1 MTNDTL
7 APPAPPTPE
16 GAPPQQSSTTRSGT
30 RALAITIG
38 VLGGGILLLGGAT
51 AAIGAIGSTMFSSEG
66 GSGTA
71 SLAVDG
77 VSSLRVDVGAG
88 DVDVAFGK
96 GSEAR
101 LDYESSRGEW
111 TFERDGDQL
120 VVSSPNQQW
129 FGFFDWGGEQR
140 ATLVLPESLEG
151 VNAELDVTAG
161 SLAVDGVLGDVFYQ
175 LSAGEIELEGSATSI
190 EGDMS
195 AGRSI
200 IELADLRTATFQV
213 AAGGLYGDFRGG
225 DAPEAID
232 LDVSA
237 GSVEMQVP
245 DVPYRMTIDRSA
257 GSVDSNLQEANDA
270 RRTIDVEVAA
280 GNVTFS
286 AG

>member
-1 MTNDTL
+1 MTHDTL

-16 GAPPQQSSTTRSGT
+16 GSPPQQSSTTRSGT

-101 LDYESSRGEW
+101 LDYESSRGQW

-257 GSVDSNLQEANDA
+257 GSVDSNLQEARDA

>member
-1 MTNDTL
+1 
-7 APPAPPTPE
+7 
-16 GAPPQQSSTTRSGT
+16 
-30 RALAITIG
+30 
-38 VLGGGILLLGGAT
+38 
-51 AAIGAIGSTMFSSEG
+51 
-66 GSGTA
+66 
-71 SLAVDG
+71 
-77 VSSLRVDVGAG
+77 
-88 DVDVAFGK
+88 
-96 GSEAR
+96 
-101 LDYESSRGEW
+101 
-111 TFERDGDQL
+111 
-120 VVSSPNQQW
+120 
-129 FGFFDWGGEQR
+129 
-140 ATLVLPESLEG
+140 
-151 VNAELDVTAG
+151 
-161 SLAVDGVLGDVFYQ
+161 

-225 DAPEAID
+225 DAPESID